1 LLSCPV
7 DSEIVRDIVRQRP
20 YFAIYR
26 VPFIYSPPS
35 EQAEYCVTTRG
46 TETRLNAMNLNTFPG
61 LGEDFQNS
69 DLRSKLPLNGA
80 KKVKIP
86 KKRPD
91 GTHAENLW
99 VQDAVSPSIV
109 YPKKNPPSGPPVTL
123 DDIVG
128 LDVGQR
134 VPRLS
139 SPRSI
144 KACLE
149 MGVDPVDLEMPVVD
163 DFHDEKVDAAIWLL
177 KYDHALKRR
186 EQILSQLQ
194 TMRENYLTEDVL
206 EEYRPSIGALA
217 KTELN
222 DAKISGSMQMAYGSK
237 TSFDE
242 HQRRLERVLERNYL
256 SEIQSIKENERK
268 YVPQYKEEMERE
280 LRKTRARHA
289 ALQQRNQ
296 KEEQWRNKTRDILDW
311 QQARIDAKKMAQD
324 EDDKRWEHMMQERKE
339 HFENTKRVLSDA
351 YQNKINRAR
360 AIANDRLNTRI
371 RGILDREEKRTSK
384 MRVVEE
390 ERERR
395 ASQDRFQMRQK
406 EEDRI
411 RAYEC
416 AMQTQKNREE
426 RFQAEYESSMR
437 LSEEVRA
444 ANEFHRQMRLTERKL
459 IFEDRKMKSEMKQ
472 NQDALYR
479 FKLKQKIDRETAK
492 VQFIKRLKEDLK
504 SKAVKSNVAQAFKKE
519 QQREQAQKM
528 LHASYRHEAT
538 PQSFTK
544 GSKVYGRH
552 GTARREST
560 RSSLLAENTSPNAF
574 YERGIT
580 KSSE

>member
-1 LLSCPV
+1 MTDMN
-7 DSEIVRDIVRQRP
+7 DS
-20 YFAIYR
+20 
-26 VPFIYSPPS
+26 
-35 EQAEYCVTTRG
+35 T
-46 TETRLNAMNLNTFPG
+46 LPG
-61 LGEDFQNS
+61 RGEDLNNS
-69 DLRSKLPLNGA
+69 ELGSKLPLSGA

-86 KKRPD
+86 KNRPD

-109 YPKKNPPSGPPVTL
+109 HPKKKPSVGAPVTL
-123 DDIVG
+123 DDIIG
-128 LDVGQR
+128 LEAAQR

-149 MGVDPVDLEMPVVD
+149 MGVDPVDLEVPVVD
-163 DFHDEKVDAAIWLL
+163 DFHDEKLDASIWLL
-177 KYDHALKRR
+177 KYDHARKRR
-186 EQILSQLQ
+186 EQILSQLK
-194 TMRENYLTEDVL
+194 TMRENYLTEEVL

-217 KTELN
+217 KSELN
-222 DAKISGSMQMAYGSK
+222 NAKSSGSMQMAYGSK

-242 HQRRLERVLERNYL
+242 HQRRLERVLERNYH

-280 LRKTRARHA
+280 LRKTRDAQA
-289 ALQQRNQ
+289 ALERRKQ
-296 KEEQWRNKTRDILDW
+296 KEEEWRNKTRDILDW

-339 HFENTKRVLSDA
+339 HFDNTKRVLSDA

-360 AIANDRLNTRI
+360 AVANDRLNHRI
-371 RGILDREEKRTSK
+371 RAILDREGKRASK

-390 ERERR
+390 DKDRKASEEQLRMRR
-395 ASQDRFQMRQK
+395 K
-406 EEDRI
+406 EEERI
-411 RAYEC
+411 RAYED
-416 AMQTQKNREE
+416 AMRTQKQREE
-426 RFQAEYESSMR
+426 RYQAEYESSMR

-459 IFEDRKMKSEMKQ
+459 ISEDRKMKSEMKQ

-479 FKLKQKIDRETAK
+479 FKLKQKIDRETVK

-504 SKAVKSNVAQAFKKE
+504 NKAVKSNIAQAFKKE
-519 QQREQAQKM
+519 QQKEQARKI
-528 LHASYRHEAT
+528 LHASYRLGAT

-544 GSKVYGRH
+544 GSKVYGRLGIASH
-552 GTARREST
+552 ELNV
-560 RSSLLAENTSPNAF
+560 SSFLAENTSPNAHH
-574 YERGIT
+574 EGMAADQ
-580 KSSE
+580 SD